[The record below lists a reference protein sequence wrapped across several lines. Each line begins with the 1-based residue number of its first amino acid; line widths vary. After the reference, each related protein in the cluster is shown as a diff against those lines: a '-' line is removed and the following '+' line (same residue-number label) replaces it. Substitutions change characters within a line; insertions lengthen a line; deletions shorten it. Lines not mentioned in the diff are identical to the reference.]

1 MDLLRRSVALSL
13 APLSDG
19 GFVQLAVVASYLLD
33 QIPDAIC
40 RGFRVPADTAR
51 IDHMRFHKRVFNT
64 DLFGKIPIGQLHI
77 LEECLRLFIDVP
89 AHDAH
94 LGCITE
100 TLATPLELVLLMGA
114 MNKIVACLAERQQ
127 VIRAVA
133 ASFT

>member
-1 MDLLRRSVALSL
+1 MHIFGSRIALPHSSL
-13 APLSDG
+13 PDG

-64 DLFGKIPIGQLHI
+64 DLFGEIPIGQMHI
-77 LEECLRLFIDVP
+77 LEECLRLFKDVP

-94 LGCITE
+94 VGCITK

-114 MNKIVACLAERQQ
+114 MNQIMACLAERQQ